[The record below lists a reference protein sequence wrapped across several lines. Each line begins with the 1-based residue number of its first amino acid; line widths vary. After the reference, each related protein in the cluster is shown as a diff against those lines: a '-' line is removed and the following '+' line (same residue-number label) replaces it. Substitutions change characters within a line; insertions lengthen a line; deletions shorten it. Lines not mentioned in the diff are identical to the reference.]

1 MNILMGRDGW
11 ETANP
16 LIGPCTDA
24 QIRAMDM
31 PMIFAS
37 VVTVEIAPAQ
47 FGILPGLPA
56 FYMDRAAHRI
66 RGAFELPHQPM
77 WRHPTVG
84 IGAGE
89 PMCALFKHPSSTGAS
104 RLADIAG
111 RYLKGFHLVAPGDG
125 CAAVCTAI
133 QHHQNTD
140 FMSGLL
146 GVPGSRFHSLQ
157 TAPQAACLVMRGND
171 HGNHAQVSSR
181 SITLG

>member
-1 MNILMGRDGW
+1 MNILMGSERW

-16 LIGPCTDA
+16 LIRPCTDP
-24 QIRAMDM
+24 QIGAVDM
-31 PMIFAS
+31 SVIFACL
-37 VVTVEIAPAQ
+37 VTAAIAPTQ
-47 FGILPGLPA
+47 FGILPGLPS
-56 FYMDRAAHRI
+56 FDMYRTAHCI
-66 RGAFELPHQPM
+66 RRAFELPHQPM

-89 PMCALFKHPSSTGAS
+89 PMCALFKHPGSTGAS

-125 CAAVCTAI
+125 CTAVCTAI
-133 QHHQNTD
+133 QNHQNAD
-140 FMSGLL
+140 FMAGLL
-146 GVPGSRFHSLQ
+146 GVPGSRLHSLQ